1 MIAIAAMSPN
11 RVIGAGGK
19 IPWHLPA
26 DLKFFKRTTLGHV
39 VLMGRKTWDSL
50 GKPLPGRENWVLT
63 RSLGEI
69 PGARVVRSFAE
80 IPGAGEGRE
89 VFLIGGAE
97 IYSALLPACSELLLT
112 RVEAEV
118 GGDAFFPEFEG
129 MFDQGE
135 EVESGAGYRIL
146 RHRRLGETV

>member
-63 RSLGEI
+63 RSLREI
-69 PGARVVRSFAE
+69 PGARVVGSFAE
-80 IPGAGEGRE
+80 IPEAGGGRE

-135 EVESGAGYRIL
+135 EVESGGGYRIL
-146 RHRRLGETV
+146 RHRRRGETV